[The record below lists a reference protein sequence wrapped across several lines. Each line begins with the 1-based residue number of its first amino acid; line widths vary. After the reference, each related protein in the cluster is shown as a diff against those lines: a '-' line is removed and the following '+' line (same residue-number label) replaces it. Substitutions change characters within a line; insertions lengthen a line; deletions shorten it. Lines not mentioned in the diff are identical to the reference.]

1 MVNPGNTRSRGFF
14 LVIVVLVFCLS
25 YSHLSAEE
33 KADHP
38 LSRFVLSEKDSGKF
52 TVERGPNYYGP
63 ESLWNYINGGA
74 LPYLDYGV
82 KAVVSYAGQW
92 KPEKL
97 EIVVDVYDMADSL
110 GAFGIYSNERF
121 PEYTYLDSGIEGY
134 ITENALCFWKDRY
147 YVKIISQEDDPKTM
161 ATLIELART
170 IENRIPDGG
179 GNPWYFS
186 LFPNQDKLERT
197 ESFTAK
203 NVLGQDYLANAFSVN
218 YRRGEE
224 EFQLFLITVENAKAA
239 HDNFASYKEFLTKY
253 GEMTDKKISIGD
265 EAFIGKE
272 SWYGTVLFIRKGSVI
287 LCTVGLSDDKL
298 AKKHLETMATAL
310 P

>member
-1 MVNPGNTRSRGFF
+1 MVNPGINISKIFF
-14 LVIVVLVFCLS
+14 PIAVLMLCLS
-25 YSHLSAEE
+25 YSYTNAEK

-38 LSRFVLSEKDSGKF
+38 LSRFVLSEQDSEKF
-52 TVERGPNYYGP
+52 TIARGPNYYGP

-82 KAVVSYAGQW
+82 KDVVTYAGQW

-97 EIVVDVYDMADSL
+97 EIVIDVYDMADSL

-121 PEYTYLDSGIEGY
+121 PEYTYLDVGIEGY

-147 YVKIISQEDDPKTM
+147 YIKIISQDDDPKTL
-161 ATLIELART
+161 TPLIELART

-179 GNPWYFS
+179 GNPWFFS
-186 LFPNQDKLERT
+186 LFPNQDKLDRT

-203 NVLGQDYLANAFSVN
+203 NVLGQDYLANAFSAN
-218 YRRGEE
+218 YRRGKE
-224 EFQLFLITVENAKAA
+224 EFQYFLITADNAQAA
-239 HDNFASYKEFLTKY
+239 HENFTAYKEFLTKY
-253 GEMTDKKISIGD
+253 GEMTDKKVSIGD

-272 SWYGTVLFIRKGSVI
+272 SWYGTVLFIRKGAII
-287 LCTVGLSDDKL
+287 LCSVGLSDEKL
-298 AKKHLETMATAL
+298 AKKHLETMTEAL